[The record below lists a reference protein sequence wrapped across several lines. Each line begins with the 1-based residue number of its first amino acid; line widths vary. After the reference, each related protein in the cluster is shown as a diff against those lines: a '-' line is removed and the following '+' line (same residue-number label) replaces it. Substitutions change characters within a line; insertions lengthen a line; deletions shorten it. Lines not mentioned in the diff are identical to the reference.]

1 MTVLRDFYELKIDN
15 DFDEITILTGDDKR
29 TAFTIKVLNGHSIE
43 VQGGGC
49 MVKDK
54 GVLYAQQLQ
63 VAPRASNVITVSKVK
78 YE

>member
-1 MTVLRDFYELKIDN
+1 MIILRDFYELKIDN

-43 VQGGGC
+43 VRGGC
-49 MVKDK
+49 IVKDQ
-54 GVLYAQQLQ
+54 GVLYAEQLQ

>member
-1 MTVLRDFYELKIDN
+1 MIIINSFYELKIDN

-43 VQGGGC
+43 VRGGC
-49 MVKDK
+49 MVKDQ
-54 GVLYAQQLQ
+54 GVRYTQQLQ
-63 VAPRASNVITVSKVK
+63 VAPYASNVIKVSKVK